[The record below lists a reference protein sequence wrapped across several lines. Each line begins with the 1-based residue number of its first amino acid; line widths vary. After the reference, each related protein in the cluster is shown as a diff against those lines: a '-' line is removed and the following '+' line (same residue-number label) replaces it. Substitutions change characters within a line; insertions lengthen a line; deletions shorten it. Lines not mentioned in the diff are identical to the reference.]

1 MGSIVPCTYVQDAF
15 VNEGDFSHFPKLPTF
30 TEKSANEKITKF
42 MVLINGIEILVLF
55 GIICCLIVIVAGLTC
70 CLLKNNQ
77 AATIPNIELGN
88 FEPEQLVEQ
97 EPVVENE
104 II

>member
-1 MGSIVPCTYVQDAF
+1 
-15 VNEGDFSHFPKLPTF
+15 
-30 TEKSANEKITKF
+30 

-77 AATIPNIELGN
+77 TATILNIELGN

-104 II
+104 TRPAWAGFKTAEVGIAIIMCNIW

>member
-1 MGSIVPCTYVQDAF
+1 LI
-15 VNEGDFSHFPKLPTF
+15 
-30 TEKSANEKITKF
+30 EKSVNEKITEF
-42 MVLINGIEILVLF
+42 IVSIHGIVILVLF

-88 FEPEQLVEQ
+88 LEPEQVVDQ
-97 EPVVENE
+97 EPVENE

>member
-1 MGSIVPCTYVQDAF
+1 VQDAF
-15 VNEGDFSHFPKLPTF
+15 VNEGDFSNFPKLPTL
-30 TEKSANEKITKF
+30 TEKSANQKITEF
-42 MVLINGIEILVLF
+42 MVSINGIVILVLF

-77 AATIPNIELGN
+77 AATIPNIKLGN